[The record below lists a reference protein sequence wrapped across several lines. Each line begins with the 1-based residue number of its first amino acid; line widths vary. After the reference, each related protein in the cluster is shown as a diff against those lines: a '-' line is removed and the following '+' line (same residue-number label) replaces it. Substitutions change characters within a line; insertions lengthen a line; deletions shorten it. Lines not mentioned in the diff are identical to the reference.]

1 LQGIL
6 SDEMPLQLPYS
17 GNNAGVRL
25 DYPVKSD
32 NDKME
37 ALFIFF
43 IITSPLRIDL
53 TLDVG
58 DLRVG
63 KNLEP

>member
-1 LQGIL
+1 M

-17 GNNAGVRL
+17 GNNAEFAWIIK
-25 DYPVKSD
+25 PD

-43 IITSPLRIDL
+43 VITRPLPINL
-53 TLDVG
+53 SLDFG
-58 DLRVG
+58 DLRIG

>member
-1 LQGIL
+1 M

-17 GNNAGVRL
+17 GNNAGFCL
-25 DYPVKSD
+25 DYPVKPD
-32 NDKME
+32 NDRIDV
-37 ALFIFF
+37 LLILLV
-43 IITSPLRIDL
+43 ITSPLRIYL
-53 TLDVG
+53 ILAIG

>member
-1 LQGIL
+1 MQGIL

-25 DYPVKSD
+25 DYPVKPD
-32 NDKME
+32 NDKLS

-43 IITSPLRIDL
+43 VITRPLRINL
-53 TLDVG
+53 ILDIG
-58 DLRVG
+58 YLRVG
-63 KNLEP
+63 QNLEP